1 MYMSVVALSSMGFS
15 IANAS
20 DVLHKNLRNWSA
32 KNEKRTKWDNSTSFF
47 TRVKPLL
54 CFWIDYI
61 TAKTKNQL
69 FRQNP
74 AQTQGSVTISNEKKT
89 SCNQELRIE
98 MNHSN
103 PLGANY
109 NSRIIQNFVEWNTW
123 KQKKHNKRLY
133 LRGLIEKWNT
143 TICLTDSKP
152 RTAYYKHLTTSLFKR
167 TIAHSGKEW

>member
-1 MYMSVVALSSMGFS
+1 MGKHSRSQISRQRSRIRHWNVHVCGRF
-15 IANAS
+15 IIRG
-20 DVLHKNLRNWSA
+20 VLDSQRQRRPPLKFKKLVE
-32 KNEKRTKWDNSTSFF
+32 EKRTKLDNSTSFF

-61 TAKTKNQL
+61 TAKSKNQL

-74 AQTQGSVTISNEKKT
+74 AQTQGSVTISNQKKT

-98 MNHSN
+98 MNHCN

-109 NSRIIQNFVEWNTW
+109 NSRIIQNFVELNTW

-133 LRGLIEKWNT
+133 LRGSHWKV
-143 TICLTDSKP
+143 
-152 RTAYYKHLTTSLFKR
+152 KHYDLPHRLKT
-167 TIAHSGKEW
+167 